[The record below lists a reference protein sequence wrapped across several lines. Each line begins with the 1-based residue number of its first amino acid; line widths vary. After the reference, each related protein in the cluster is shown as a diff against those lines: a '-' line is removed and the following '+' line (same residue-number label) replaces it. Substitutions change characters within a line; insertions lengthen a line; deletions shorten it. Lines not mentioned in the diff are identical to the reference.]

1 MAVAA
6 APLVGRR
13 AAASAKVHARL
24 QLQQQPH
31 RGEHAHL
38 RTDGSAAAARRGGR
52 FGQDEGLGRDE
63 GAQRMPEDDGD
74 GGVERPSLD
83 GELHTEHATHDAAGG
98 L

>member
-38 RTDGSAAAARRGGR
+38 RTDGSTAAARRGGR
-52 FGQDEGLGRDE
+52 LGQDEGLGRDE

-74 GGVERPSLD
+74 GGIERPSLD